1 MWKLT
6 IEDDEGKQTQ
16 LPLAHDEYGLG
27 RGDGNTIRLTD
38 RNVSRKHALLR
49 RNGQGWFIK
58 DLQSYNGT
66 YVNGVRVAGEQLVN
80 GGDVVQLGDYRIELV
95 DESKAVAATDPAAQ
109 QGALAQV
116 PVHQRP
122 NRLVVVVGPNPGTEY
137 PLDRDHFS
145 IGRAEEATISINHSS
160 VSRLHAELMS
170 LGAGRFE
177 IIDKGSANGIRIN
190 GVELKRGILEA
201 GDALELGD
209 VRLRFVGAGKIFRA
223 GMGLGGEAGGG
234 MRPLGSFDNVATS
247 VRAPST
253 PASRGPS
260 IGKLVGIGAVVG
272 LLVIGGII
280 FATRTNTPTTNTTT
294 PQSGMNPLDAQVLK
308 DANDLVEAK
317 DFEGAHRKLEAISE
331 GSPVRESQ
339 AFKDIEA
346 KWADFMFSKADHATD
361 VADKR
366 RTLQQIASTSSV
378 DADRRKRA
386 TDMLQSPSLAGP
398 QPTTPNPAP
407 NQGGGGYVAPSP
419 GGATPAGSGAAGA
432 GSVTPSKTSEPAA
445 PVVGLP
451 PQPGTIDEAAI
462 RKGIESKV
470 WSGKASIEDIKML
483 IAICKHQ
490 KDQVCKDR
498 ANAMLKQKQSAP

>member
-27 RGDGNTIRLTD
+27 RGDGNSIRLTD

-95 DESKAVAATDPAAQ
+95 DESKVVPATDPAAQ

-137 PLDRDHFS
+137 PLDRDHFT
-145 IGRAEEATISINHSS
+145 IGRAEEATVSINHSS

-170 LGAGRFE
+170 LGNGRFE

-247 VRAPST
+247 VRAPSN
-253 PASRGPS
+253 AGRGPS
-260 IGKLVGIGAVVG
+260 IGKLIGIGAVVG
-272 LLVIGGII
+272 LLVIAGIV
-280 FATRTNTPTTNTTT
+280 FATRTTTTTTNTPTQ
-294 PQSGMNPLDAQVLK
+294 QSPISELDAQVLK
-308 DANDLVEAK
+308 NAKELVDAK
-317 DFEGAHRKLEAISE
+317 DFEGAHRKLEAINE
-331 GSPVRESQ
+331 GSAARDTPE
-339 AFKDIEA
+339 FKDIEA
-346 KWADFMFSKADHATD
+346 KWADFMFTKAEHETD
-361 VADKR
+361 SVDKR
-366 RTLQQIASTSSV
+366 RTLQQIASTPSV
-378 DADRRKRA
+378 DAERRKKA
-386 TDMLQSPSLAGP
+386 ADMLQNIGGSPE
-398 QPTTPNPAP
+398 PTANPAP
-407 NQGGGGYVAPSP
+407 NPGGGTYVPPNPGGGGT
-419 GGATPAGSGAAGA
+419 GAQPAGGGAAGSSTA
-432 GSVTPSKTSEPAA
+432 APTKTSEPGTTGA
-445 PVVGLP
+445 VP
-451 PQPGTIDEAAI
+451 PQPGTLDEAAI

-470 WSGKASIEDIKML
+470 WNGKGSIEDIKML

-490 KDQVCKDR
+490 KDYVCRDR
-498 ANAMLKQKQSAP
+498 AAGILKQKQASP